1 MNTGP
6 LSSIRLPKPL
16 LLSLWILVAAI
27 AYRACNPL
35 NADYDLWW
43 HIVMG
48 RDMLAGAAIER
59 FDLYS
64 FTAAME
70 PVLNHEWLS
79 EVIMALIY
87 SAWGET
93 GLILWRHGMTL
104 VIILLA
110 LNLAGMRSRH
120 DLSRIVVILCF
131 VLVLRPGISFRVHLF
146 TMLFLLIL
154 VTMLYVSRRGG
165 KLPGV
170 LPVGILFLLWSNL
183 HGAFILGLLVWYI
196 YVGEALVLKGYKAGF
211 PRVILLLVIPLFV
224 TLVNPYGIGLWRFI
238 ASELTNP
245 FSSRYISEWQRF
257 SFEARELSFFGVC
270 LLTWFSYLVSQRKK
284 DAAETCVLVLAS
296 LMGCMA
302 VRHTP
307 LFVIL
312 AFPAMARHVDG
323 LIERILK
330 AGGTGAALS
339 QLPIYIVSIV
349 FGIFAVLF
357 VYTGTPE
364 RFAIATDNDPLP
376 VQSVAFIEGNNL
388 QGNLWVPLHWGG
400 YVLYHLYPDIK
411 VSIDGRWAMVYPR
424 DVMKDTMTF
433 AYEGGGKRWKEILE
447 QYDATFALVE
457 TANPSFCE
465 MEQDRDWEFIFRE
478 KECGIL
484 ARSTFMESLDRDMVI
499 PEKQAPMWP

>member
-1 MNTGP
+1 MSTGP
-6 LSSIRLPKPL
+6 LSTIRLPRPL

-27 AYRACNPL
+27 TYRACNRL
-35 NADYDLWW
+35 DADYDLWW

-48 RDMLAGAAIER
+48 SDMLARAAIER

-79 EVIMALIY
+79 EVIMTLVY

-110 LNLAGMRSRH
+110 LNLARMRSRH

-131 VLVLRPGISFRVHLF
+131 VLVLSPGISFRVHLF

-154 VTMLYVSRRGG
+154 ITMIYMARDNGR
-165 KLPGV
+165 LPRV
-170 LPVGILFLLWSNL
+170 LPVGLLFLLWSNL
-183 HGAFILGLLVWYI
+183 HGGFILGLLVWYI
-196 YVGEALVLKGYKAGF
+196 YAGEALVLKGYKAGF
-211 PRVILLLVIPLFV
+211 PGTVLLVFVPLFV
-224 TLVNPYGIGLWRFI
+224 TLVNPYGIDLWRFI
-238 ASELTNP
+238 VSELTNP

-257 SFEARELSFFGVC
+257 SFEARELPFFGVC
-270 LLTWFSYLVSQRKK
+270 LLTWFSYFVSAREK
-284 DAAETCVLVLAS
+284 DVAETCVLALAS

-312 AFPAMARHVDG
+312 TFAAMALHVDG

-330 AGGTGAALS
+330 AGGTGATLS
-339 QLPIYIVSIV
+339 QLPVYIVSIV
-349 FGIFAVLF
+349 FGIIALLF
-357 VYTGTPE
+357 VLTGTPE
-364 RFAIATDNDPLP
+364 RCAIAIDDDPLP
-376 VQSVAFIEGNNL
+376 VQSVAFIKTNNL

-433 AYEGGGKRWKEILE
+433 AYEGWGKRWKEILE
-447 QYDATFALVE
+447 RYNATFALVE
-457 TANPSFCE
+457 TANPAFLE
-465 MEQDRDWEFIFRE
+465 MERDRDWEFIFRE
-478 KECGIL
+478 KECGLL
-484 ARSTFMESLDRDMVI
+484 ARRTFMESLDRDMVI
-499 PEKQAPMWP
+499 PGKQEPRWP